1 MRHFFHIAF
10 VLPFTILAGDLG
22 DHFFQQKN
30 YYAAIT
36 EYKRTLFLDSSQ
48 DSSVIIY
55 KMAETYYTWGK
66 LEESGNILTTILD
79 DSTNENLTVRPLAL
93 LASIYWDNYDYDA
106 LLILLDK
113 LNSVLDEPARSE
125 IEYVRGWTYIYQTD
139 WAEGIRVFES
149 LNESARIPLIND
161 LDKIYELPQKSV
173 FLATV
178 LSSVIPGAGQLYA
191 GNYENFIYA
200 ALFIGSIGS
209 SMLWDMYQ
217 KAYFTAAVKY
227 LFLFRRYSKGSIYRM
242 QQKIDQ
248 QNLAAMSHF
257 LKDVSDRYP
266 KPLDILLKIASSD
279 NISGRIGTQDPRLQ
293 YQKTFKVEIGK
304 VVEKDDSLQ

>member
-1 MRHFFHIAF
+1 LGTMAIRHFFHIAF
-10 VLPFTILAGDLG
+10 VLPFTILADDLG

-66 LEESGNILTTILD
+66 PEESGNILTKILD

-93 LASIYWDNYDYDA
+93 LARIYWDNYDYDA
-106 LLILLDK
+106 LRILLDK

-125 IEYVRGWTYIYQTD
+125 IEYVRGWTYIYQAN
-139 WAEGIRVFES
+139 WAEGIRIFES

-200 ALFIGSIGS
+200 VLFVGSIGS
-209 SMLWDMYQ
+209 SMLWDVYQ

-227 LFLFRRYSKGSIYRM
+227 LFLFRRYSKSSIYRM

-293 YQKTFKVEIGK
+293 YQKTFKVYR
-304 VVEKDDSLQ
+304 